1 MLIDEHIVKCRHK
14 EYKEETVIDKNIDMV
29 IRNKMGKTTIKGM
42 VSSKKDSMA
51 EIKKNTLM
59 TDSKNI
65 CN

>member
-1 MLIDEHIVKCRHK
+1 
-14 EYKEETVIDKNIDMV
+14 
-29 IRNKMGKTTIKGM
+29 MGKTTIKGM
-42 VSSKKDSMA
+42 VSSKKDSMG